1 MQMNHDYLLEIE
13 VEVEVNLLEVEEIG
27 LWDGEICTV

>member
-1 MQMNHDYLLEIE
+1 MQRNHDYLLVIE

-27 LWDGEICTV
+27 LWDEEI

>member
-1 MQMNHDYLLEIE
+1 MNHDYLLEIE